1 MFLTHTL
8 LNMKFAD
15 AISKETM
22 LASSTTCH
30 PTASPPIST
39 SVFVQTALLQSSARK
54 PCRERRRRRRRRSP
68 ELCHYRA
75 TTWWAVTGWLIKK
88 KSDQT
93 ITTAIIDKQS
103 DYVKTPH
110 EISAKRMRRPEPSL
124 ETNALIECVD
134 SEQTYYFS
142 SSVPCT
148 TAPPLRKAL
157 TGNEE
162 ARQHYHTTTPYPISF
177 GHPGFPSCLLD
188 AAGTLCPPV
197 YNLPVDGYHDNFK
210 HLVEAADKKSYKET
224 VGIMNFTSSSSSP
237 LLSSTGSDER
247 GARPSPPSNGQQ
259 PIFNVNNM
267 MLFESL
273 LGASD
278 NIQALVSANDT
289 PSSKDARMLVDIPG
303 LIDSFKTTLQ
313 GKSTDAKKSRCCKLF
328 LWNLTAVAFRNK
340 TKVKMIGAS
349 GALPR

>member
-8 LNMKFAD
+8 LNMKFAG

-54 PCRERRRRRRRRSP
+54 PCQI
-68 ELCHYRA
+68 
-75 TTWWAVTGWLIKK
+75 TGWLIKK

-124 ETNALIECVD
+124 ETNALIECAD

-142 SSVPCT
+142 SSAPCT
-148 TAPPLRKAL
+148 TASPLRKAL

-162 ARQHYHTTTPYPISF
+162 ARQHYHTTAPYPISF

-278 NIQALVSANDT
+278 NIQAVVSANDT

-313 GKSTDAKKSRCCKLF
+313 GKPTDAKK
-328 LWNLTAVAFRNK
+328 VAAANSS
-340 TKVKMIGAS
+340 S
-349 GALPR
+349 GT

>member
-1 MFLTHTL
+1 MPDGLVNSSSNFIQVVDQGHDDTQL
-8 LNMKFAD
+8 
-15 AISKETM
+15 SV
-22 LASSTTCH
+22 ASGCTVVFDSY
-30 PTASPPIST
+30 SPEHE
-39 SVFVQTALLQSSARK
+39 V
-54 PCRERRRRRRRRSP
+54 RRRNLKRNNASKLNHMPSNRFSADFNVRIRTDGVAAI
-68 ELCHYRA
+68 LCAETVSDYR
-75 TTWWAVTGWLIKK
+75 VVDKK

-142 SSVPCT
+142 SSAPCT

-224 VGIMNFTSSSSSP
+224 VGIMNFISSSSSP
-237 LLSSTGSDER
+237 LLSSTGLNER

-313 GKSTDAKKSRCCKLF
+313 GKPTDEKKVAAAKSS
-328 LWNLTAVAFRNK
+328 
-340 TKVKMIGAS
+340 S
-349 GALPR
+349 GT